1 MNDKHNIKSL
11 LTELLQL
18 YVSLPL
24 GKQKNDLSVVVSMMK
39 SDRTELKTILLYIQG
54 MIDNAQSV
62 KGSDKTLREMNV
74 NFWKHILSIFI
85 KYLNF

>member
-24 GKQKNDLSVVVSMMK
+24 GKQKNDLSVVISMMK